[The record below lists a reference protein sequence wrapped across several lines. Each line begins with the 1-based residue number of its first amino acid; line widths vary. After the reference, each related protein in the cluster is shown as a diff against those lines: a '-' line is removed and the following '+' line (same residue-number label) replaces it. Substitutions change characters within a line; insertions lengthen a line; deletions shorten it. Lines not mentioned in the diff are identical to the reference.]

1 MIFLSPP
8 HNISESA
15 IVGFIFEA
23 DCELNLNMVN
33 LCSVIV
39 FGVSVL
45 FVFAAAKC
53 LRLWVC

>member
-1 MIFLSPP
+1 M
-8 HNISESA
+8 
-15 IVGFIFEA
+15 GFIFEA

-45 FVFAAAKC
+45 FVFAAAEC
-53 LRLWVC
+53 LRL